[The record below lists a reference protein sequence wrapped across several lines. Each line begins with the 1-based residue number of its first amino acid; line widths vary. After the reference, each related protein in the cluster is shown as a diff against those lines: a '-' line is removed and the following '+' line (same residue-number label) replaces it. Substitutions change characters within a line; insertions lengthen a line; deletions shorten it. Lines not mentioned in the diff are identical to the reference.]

1 MWFGPKGF
9 ASVVYGLLVLQ
20 AGIPAAGT
28 VFDLVALTIVA
39 SILAD
44 SSTRYRGGPRVRTPG
59 GDADLARPAG
69 AAPAPPRP
77 G

>member
-1 MWFGPKGF
+1 MRLLTGGGF
-9 ASVVYGLLVLQ
+9 AGQ
-20 AGIPAAGT
+20 T

-39 SILAD
+39 SIVGALVD
-44 SSTRYRGGPRVRTPG
+44 RYRGGPRVRAAG

-69 AAPAPPRP
+69 AAPAPPRF